1 MNFKRI
7 IAVILMAFLAVNIV
21 GCNKK
26 TDNTSS
32 QISSAEESVERRDYL
47 TLLYSMSDSFNPYT
61 VETAVNRQLCQLIY
75 EPLVKLDN
83 SFNPVY

>member
-26 TDNTSS
+26 TDNTRFK
-32 QISSAEESVERRDYL
+32 IYR
-47 TLLYSMSDSFNPYT
+47 YS
-61 VETAVNRQLCQLIY
+61 NRTIGR
-75 EPLVKLDN
+75 
-83 SFNPVY
+83 